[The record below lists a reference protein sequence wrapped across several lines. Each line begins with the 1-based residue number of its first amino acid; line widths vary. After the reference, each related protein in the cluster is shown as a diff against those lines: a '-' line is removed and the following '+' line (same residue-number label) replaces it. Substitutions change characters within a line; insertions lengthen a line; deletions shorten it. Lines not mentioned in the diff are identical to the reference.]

1 VSGTI
6 LLVEDDANDEFFLRR
21 AAKLAGM
28 LDPLRVV
35 RDGRQAIDYLK
46 GAGAYAD
53 RAQFPLPT
61 LILLDLKLPLVM
73 GMEVLK
79 WIRAQPEL
87 QTIIVIIFT
96 SSHLPS
102 DVEKAYRLGANSFLV
117 KPSDPEK
124 LQELLVLIKDF
135 WLGVNLS
142 SPVAGASPYPMTKV
156 FQSALF

>member
-1 VSGTI
+1 MNGTI
-6 LLVEDDANDEFFLRR
+6 LLVEDDANDEFLFKH
-21 AAKLAGM
+21 AA
-28 LDPLRVV
+28 RVV
-35 RDGRQAIDYLK
+35 DLTAPLQVVTDGRRAIDYLK

-87 QTIIVIIFT
+87 QAIIVIIFT

-102 DVEKAYRLGANSFLV
+102 DVEKAYRLGANSFV
-117 KPSDPEK
+117 AKPSAPEM
-124 LQELLVLIKDF
+124 LREVLVLIKEF

-142 SPVAGASPYPMTKV
+142 PPVAVASPRPMAKV